1 MLDAG
6 CHSMTELLAHIRD
19 GVMFGSLYALIALG
33 YTMVYG
39 VLRLI
44 NFAHGDVFMVAAYA
58 GFFAATFVGFD
69 AQPSA
74 PKVVLIVGFAVVASV
89 FLGLTIERLAYRPLR
104 KASRLTALI
113 TAIGV
118 SLLLENGGQL
128 LWTSTPRSFPA
139 LIPPSESRS
148 YIVMLVAMG
157 LAFGLDMFVK
167 RTRMGRAMRAVAQ
180 DKDAAALMG
189 IPVDRVISFTFAL
202 GSALAA
208 AAAMLY
214 ASVNPSINP
223 MMGLLLGLKAFV
235 AAVIGGIGSLPG
247 ALLGGLVLGVSEEL
261 ISASALSSYR
271 DAIAFALLILIL
283 VFRPAGLLGRGVV
296 EKV

>member
-1 MLDAG
+1 MP
-6 CHSMTELLAHIRD
+6 EFLAHIRD

-58 GFFAATFVGFD
+58 GFFAATWLGYE
-69 AQPSA
+69 QRPGIGSA
-74 PKVVLIVGFAVVASV
+74 LLILAWAVMVSVL
-89 FLGLTIERLAYRPLR
+89 LGIAIERLAYRPLR

-128 LWTSTPRSFPA
+128 LWTSTPRSFPT
-139 LIPPSESRS
+139 LIPPSGARS
-148 YIVMLVAMG
+148 YVVMALAVG
-157 LAFGLDMFVK
+157 LAVCLDLFV
-167 RTRMGRAMRAVAQ
+167 RSTRIGRAMRAVAQ
-180 DKDAAALMG
+180 DRDAAALMG

-202 GSALAA
+202 GSGLAA

-214 ASVNPSINP
+214 GSVNPSINP
-223 MMGLLLGLKAFV
+223 MMGLLLGIKAFV
-235 AAVIGGIGSLPG
+235 SAVLGGIGSIPG
-247 ALLGGLVLGVSEEL
+247 ALVGGLVLGVSEEL
-261 ISASALSSYR
+261 ISASAMSSYR

-283 VFRPAGLLGRGVV
+283 VFRPSGLLGRGVV

>member
-1 MLDAG
+1 MSNDFAK
-6 CHSMTELLAHIRD
+6 HIVD

-44 NFAHGDVFMVAAYA
+44 NFAHGDVFMVGAYA
-58 GFFAATFVGFD
+58 AFFAAAKLGTG
-69 AQPSA
+69 PS
-74 PKVVLIVGFAVVASV
+74 PGPVQSILIVAYAVLVCV
-89 FLGLTIERLAYRPLR
+89 ILGIAIERLAYRPLR
-104 KASRLTALI
+104 KAPRLTALI

-128 LWTSTPRSFPA
+128 LWTATPRSFPV
-139 LIPPSESRS
+139 LIPFSDMRPF
-148 YIVMLVAMG
+148 IVIGCAVA
-157 LAFGLDMFVK
+157 LAIALEMFV
-167 RTRMGRAMRAVAQ
+167 RYTPTGRAMRAVAQ
-180 DKDAAALMG
+180 DADAASLMG
-189 IPVDRVISFTFAL
+189 IAVDKIISVTFGI

-214 ASVNPSINP
+214 ATVNPSISP
-223 MMGLLLGLKAFV
+223 TMGLILGLKAFV

-247 ALLGGLVLGVSEEL
+247 ALVGGILLGVSEEM
-261 ISASALSSYR
+261 ISAYGASSYR
-271 DAIAFALLILIL
+271 DALAFGLLILIL
-283 VFRPAGLLGRGVV
+283 VFRPSGLLGRGVV

>member
-1 MLDAG
+1 MPND
-6 CHSMTELLAHIRD
+6 LLKHLVD

-44 NFAHGDVFMVAAYA
+44 NFAHGDVFMVGAYAAY
-58 GFFAATFVGFD
+58 FAAG
-69 AQPSA
+69 ALGA
-74 PKVVLIVGFAVVASV
+74 PAFPGPVMAILIVLWAVVVCVVAGV
-89 FLGLTIERLAYRPLR
+89 AIERLAYRPLR
-104 KASRLTALI
+104 KAPRLTALI

-128 LWTSTPRSFPA
+128 LWTATPKSFPV
-139 LIPPSESRS
+139 LIRFSNHRPL
-148 YIVMLVAMG
+148 IVIGCAVG
-157 LAFGLDMFVK
+157 LAVALELFVRFTK
-167 RTRMGRAMRAVAQ
+167 TGRAMRAVSQ
-180 DKDAAALMG
+180 DADAASLMG
-189 IPVDRVISFTFAL
+189 IAVDRIISVTFGI

-214 ASVNPSINP
+214 ATVNPSISP
-223 MMGLLLGLKAFV
+223 TMGLILGLKAFV

-247 ALLGGLVLGVSEEL
+247 ALVGGVLLGVSEEM
-261 ISASALSSYR
+261 ISAYGASSYR
-271 DAIAFALLILIL
+271 DALAFGLLILIL
-283 VFRPAGLLGRGVV
+283 VFRPSGLLGRGVV

>member
-1 MLDAG
+1 MP
-6 CHSMTELLAHIRD
+6 EFLAHIRD

-44 NFAHGDVFMVAAYA
+44 NFAHGDVFMVGAYA
-58 GFFAATFVGFD
+58 GYFAATWLGFE
-69 AQPSA
+69 QNPS
-74 PKVVLIVGFAVVASV
+74 VASAILILAWSV
-89 FLGLTIERLAYRPLR
+89 LMSVLLGLTIERLAYRPLR

-128 LWTSTPRSFPA
+128 LWTSTPRSFPS
-139 LIPPSESRS
+139 LIPASDARS
-148 YIVMLVAMG
+148 YIVMALALG
-157 LAFGLDMFVK
+157 LAVCLDLFVK
-167 RTRMGRAMRAVAQ
+167 RTRIGRAMRAVAQ
-180 DKDAAALMG
+180 DRDAAALMG

-202 GSALAA
+202 GSGLAA

-235 AAVIGGIGSLPG
+235 AAVIGGIGSIPG
-247 ALLGGLVLGVSEEL
+247 ALVGGLVLGVSEEL

-283 VFRPAGLLGRGVV
+283 VFRPSGLLGRGVV